1 MQLNYICRY
10 NSLKILANLSRRIC
24 TNIWI
29 QYIIGLRIIIYVSVL
44 YCGTEGGAAA
54 GSARPVGVNFC
65 VMAPNFE
72 MARNLAYFADVINGN
87 TLHTACIL
95 SYDVF
100 N

>member
-1 MQLNYICRY
+1 MDTIYYRPTN
-10 NSLKILANLSRRIC
+10 NNLCI
-24 TNIWI
+24 
-29 QYIIGLRIIIYVSVL
+29 RIIL
-44 YCGTEGGAAA
+44 RNRGGAAA